1 MRNDMYIKY
10 WLNQRNITISTKQYL
25 YNGVKI
31 FKIMKIIIIII
42 IILCIYSDWNF
53 CLQVWFDQ

>member
-10 WLNQRNITISTKQYL
+10 CLNQRNITISTKQYL
-25 YNGVKI
+25 YNCVQI